1 MKRVTNSWT
10 YCFFQNSRVPRNE
23 SSVSVAFIQW
33 LASITER
40 INQANSAPVQSVFLT
55 FGFRSGSLLN
65 VILLSK
71 QEFLHCH
78 LKKHFL
84 CNIFFHIN
92 IYVPCTVCP
101 RSSDPFYVVTYYIKW
116 VTTSWT
122 YSIWTVE
129 EMSRAM
135 LWQKFQTLF
144 WPIWCN
150 FTLYVSPHLWN
161 SRLSTLWMFYSC
173 WEPVDV
179 DDALPVL
186 WQTPTFRWV
195 ITFLQYAARVNI

>member
-1 MKRVTNSWT
+1 MEVRYMGKKLLTRLCSSKHSGVLYTVCPRSSDPLYIVTYYMKRVTNSWT

-122 YSIWTVE
+122 YSI
-129 EMSRAM
+129 
-135 LWQKFQTLF
+135 
-144 WPIWCN
+144 
-150 FTLYVSPHLWN
+150 
-161 SRLSTLWMFYSC
+161 
-173 WEPVDV
+173 
-179 DDALPVL
+179 
-186 WQTPTFRWV
+186 
-195 ITFLQYAARVNI
+195 